1 MLTADFEVE
10 PQETSFW
17 SICTAGNDA
26 LQMEPLKQKLTKL
39 KSGSILI
46 TKEEREQ
53 VEKVM
58 SVQMHQCSS
67 HAIHAPGLRASSL
80 LQLRTAYMQALAQCI
95 DCDKCT
101 QSYQKYMDAWG
112 QRRRI
117 FKNIW

>member
-53 VEKVM
+53 VEKVKW
-58 SVQMHQCSS
+58 VQMRQCCTHGNCAPEPCVSS
-67 HAIHAPGLRASSL
+67 VCL
-80 LQLRTAYMQALAQCI
+80 ALHVCKAF
-95 DCDKCT
+95 T
-101 QSYQKYMDAWG
+101 
-112 QRRRI
+112 
-117 FKNIW
+117 